1 MDERET
7 SSTPSELITHLARR
21 AITSSGQNS
30 YVGAGAA
37 RRLSTHPSAGPPMS
51 VSAVVPNRY
60 MSVNRISTHPASSSS
75 VYQTKRPLSSNY
87 ACDLQLIRKFPRST
101 DKSKGLRHFSTKV
114 CEKVKEKGHTNYN
127 EARVIAV
134 ADELV
139 SEYFDSADVQPT
151 DTEKQQYDMKNIRR
165 RVYDALNVLMA
176 MNIIEKEK
184 KEIRWVGLPTSSVQE
199 CRKLEE
205 EKAKRQERIRHKSDQ
220 LQELIIQLV
229 AYKTLVEKNRELE
242 RDSGRPKEDSILYL
256 PFIIVNTAKKTFID
270 CAISHDKTEYLFNFD
285 QPFEIHDDIE
295 VLKRLGLAYG
305 LDRGEVNDI
314 DRNKIKSYL
323 PLCLRDYVDQ
333 IIDGTWNNAA
343 YDIPS
348 NIVSTVNTLQDNK
361 QTVYAVA
368 STPRVEESTVSI
380 PQGYHHPK
388 RLASSSARVIPPVLP
403 RTVVTGTN
411 AVQTNSDSK
420 YITANSN
427 GYRTIRTPVRRYN
440 VQQESSSNTQ
450 QRAFNANRQVTYTIQ
465 DVGQDQLSEEQQYEE
480 IYEDEEEEN
489 LGYE

>member
-1 MDERET
+1 
-7 SSTPSELITHLARR
+7 
-21 AITSSGQNS
+21 
-30 YVGAGAA
+30 
-37 RRLSTHPSAGPPMS
+37 
-51 VSAVVPNRY
+51 
-60 MSVNRISTHPASSSS
+60 MSVNRISTHPAASSS
-75 VYQTKRPLSSNY
+75 VYQAKRPLSSNY

-127 EARVIAV
+127 EARAIAV

-242 RDSGRPKEDSILYL
+242 RDNGRPKEDSILYL

-333 IIDGTWNNAA
+333 IIDVFKNTKRFSKSQDDVVVLGT
-343 YDIPS
+343 IS
-348 NIVSTVNTLQDNK
+348 RTIFHQTLFQR
-361 QTVYAVA
+361 TVYAVA
-368 STPRVEESTVSI
+368 STPRVEEST
-380 PQGYHHPK
+380 GYHRPK
-388 RLASSSARVIPPVLP
+388 RLASCSARVIPPVLP

-420 YITANSN
+420 YITASSN
-427 GYRTIRTPVRRYN
+427 GYRAIRTPVRRYN

-450 QRAFNANRQVTYTIQ
+450 QRAFIANRQVTYTIQ
-465 DVGQDQLSEEQQYEE
+465 DVEQDQLPEEQQYEE
-480 IYEDEEEEN
+480 VYEDEEEEN

>member
-420 YITANSN
+420 YITTSSN
-427 GYRTIRTPVRRYN
+427 GYCTIRAPVRRYN
-440 VQQESSSNTQ
+440 MQQESSSNTQ
-450 QRAFNANRQVTYTIQ
+450 QRVFNASRHITYTIQ